1 MTQENSDTNTK
12 ELDSIG
18 GSNGDV
24 NASTNG
30 NTVSNGGSFAELFE
44 QEVANDLDRFHVGN
58 TITATVV
65 RMEKDYVTVDMNFKS
80 QGVIPV
86 EEFKDSKGNLLAKL
100 GDEVEVYIVALEN
113 EDNQIVVSYE
123 KAYQKKIW
131 EEVEMLFENDGTIS
145 GTVMQKVKG
154 GLQVDIGIPAFL
166 PGSQVDIRPHRNLE
180 KFIGETY
187 EFKVLK
193 ITKDKGNIVLSRR
206 ALLVSERDSMRSETL
221 KVLSEGVVIEGTV
234 KNITDYGAFIDLGGI
249 DGLLHITDICWSRI
263 SHPSDK
269 LSVGQSVAVV
279 VLKYEE
285 DKERVSLGMKQLTE
299 DPWITVNEKYPVG
312 MAVKGRV
319 SNIAEYGVFLEFD
332 DGVEGLLNVSDMSW
346 TKQIRNPG
354 KIYSVGEEV
363 EVAVLSLDNEQQR
376 LNVGVKQLG
385 PNPWMSLHER
395 HPVGSLVEGKVCNI
409 MSFGMFISVEDGI
422 DGLVHVSDFSWT
434 KKVAGEEDIQELYK
448 KGDVVKAKVLD
459 IDPDKERL
467 SLGMKQLEEDPWES
481 LSQRYPSGSK
491 ITGKITRISEY
502 GVFVEIEANIEG
514 MVHRSELEVQKD
526 ADLEKEFEVGNDI
539 TVQVLSFDSEK
550 RQIGLSQKALTGD
563 HKVQDSFSDD
573 ASVGVK
579 FGDLYGDLTGDK

>member
-1 MTQENSDTNTK
+1 MTQENSDTNAS
-12 ELDSIG
+12 EIEGIG
-18 GSNGDV
+18 GSNGDGS
-24 NASTNG
+24 ASTNG
-30 NTVSNGGSFAELFE
+30 KSSGESFAELFE

-65 RMEKDYVTVDMNFKS
+65 RIEKDYVTVDMNFKS
-80 QGVIPV
+80 QGVIPI

-100 GDEVEVYIVALEN
+100 GDDVEVYIVALEN

-131 EEVEMLFENDGTIS
+131 EEVEKLFENNGTIS

-221 KVLSEGVVIEGTV
+221 KVLSEGVVIEGSV

-263 SHPSDK
+263 NHPSDK

-312 MAVKGRV
+312 MAVKGKV

-363 EVAVLSLDNEQQR
+363 EVQVLGLDNEQQR

-409 MSFGMFISVEDGI
+409 MSFGMFIAVEDGI

-448 KGDVVKAKVLD
+448 KGDVVKATVLD

-467 SLGMKQLEEDPWES
+467 SLGIKQLEEDPWES

-502 GVFVEIEANIEG
+502 GVFVEIEENIEG
-514 MVHRSELEVQKD
+514 MVHRSELEVEKD
-526 ADLEKEFEVGNDI
+526 ADLEKEFEAGKEI

-579 FGDLYGDLTGDK
+579 FGDLYSDLTGDK